1 MMPSQKGKC
10 IIVSA
15 PSGAGKTTIV
25 HALLKEIPILSFSI
39 SACSRDPRSN
49 ESEGKDYY
57 FVGVDGFKKLIQEE
71 AFIEWEEVYKN
82 NFYGTLKKEIA
93 RIWSNNQVVVFDV
106 DVMGGLR
113 LKEIFNNQ
121 ALSVFV
127 KPPSI
132 SELEKRLLSRNTES
146 QDKIE
151 MRISKAK
158 FELTKAQLFDV
169 CIVNENIDAAVNQ
182 AKHEVL
188 NFLQA

>member
-1 MMPSQKGKC
+1 MPSQKGKC